1 MNPNTIRVGDTV
13 MARHHWGSA
22 PAAPAIVTGLTITE
36 YPRDKRGGTDVD
48 SVPFKT
54 IRENRCIF
62 TVRYKGAGRG
72 DHPVE
77 AWHYAEQ
84 IDI

>member
-13 MARHHWGSA
+13 MARHHFGSA
-22 PAAPAIVTGLTITE
+22 PAAPAIVEGLTITE
-36 YPRDKRGGTDVD
+36 YPRDKWGGTDVD

-54 IRENRCIF
+54 IRENRCLF
-62 TVRYKGAGRG
+62 ALRYKAAGPMG
-72 DHPVE
+72 EDVT
-77 AWHYAEQ
+77 AWHYADQ